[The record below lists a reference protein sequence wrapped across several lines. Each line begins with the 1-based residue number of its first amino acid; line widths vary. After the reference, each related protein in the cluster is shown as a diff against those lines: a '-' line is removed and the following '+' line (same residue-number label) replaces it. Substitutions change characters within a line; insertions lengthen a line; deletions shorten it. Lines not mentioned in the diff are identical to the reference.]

1 MPQFRPLGS
10 RKIAVVFAVTA
21 IVLLVVLVSVGR
33 TLRKR
38 GGLQSPK
45 DPLIA
50 RVEKSPMTP
59 IRIQQDDD
67 APLRIIEAK
76 VHEVS
81 AADYERITGEKS
93 DLTSVISAPEV
104 KVINTS
110 NKTVKRILLVV
121 DDPSAEKSQ
130 GINKGGLAIAPGD
143 TFTIVPANFVKV
155 EYTTSVDEN
164 GKLASGVREPMRSKK
179 FWLPFPDRTRL
190 QVRVGVE
197 FDDGTR
203 WYNRDQRGGSR

>member
-1 MPQFRPLGS
+1 MPLS
-10 RKIAVVFAVTA
+10 RQLRSRSAVILAIAA
-21 IVLLVVLVSVGR
+21 IVLLVFLVSVGR
-33 TLRKR
+33 TLRRKA
-38 GGLQSPK
+38 GIQAPK
-45 DPLIA
+45 DPLIE
-50 RVEKSPMTP
+50 RVEKAPMTP

-67 APLRIIEAK
+67 APLRILEAK

-81 AADYERITGEKS
+81 GVDYERITGEKT
-93 DLTSVISAPEV
+93 DLPSVISAPEV

-143 TFTIVPANFVKV
+143 TFTIVPGNFVKV
-155 EYTTSVDEN
+155 EYTTAVDEN
-164 GKLASGVREPMRSKK
+164 GKLTSGEREPIRSKK

-197 FDDGTR
+197 FNDGTR